1 MGDLS
6 ILELAIMEFFKVVK
20 LGSRRKVEGNKY
32 PSQKSGR

>member
-20 LGSRRKVEGNKY
+20 LVVQRLVKRHL
-32 PSQKSGR
+32 